1 LAKGK
6 PTKGQEK
13 PVNNPPALAKNKSVI
28 DSVGKIVLFRDDGNL
43 TKSSINLVDPAN
55 PFWVVEAKL
64 GVGIEGQQKNYD
76 NWFESQ
82 QTSIF
87 RTQTFNYSVTKNKV
101 HSNLEVAPSSEAI
114 IAVSQV
120 EGVKDGVY
128 FTDSLAADSN
138 TGINEPTN
146 LQPYNSVNNEKGM
159 LPSDYSFVSHNLSVS
174 RPLITTETKMGGDGN
189 ETVVAGF
196 GFDNQ
201 LTVTPVYNFYL
212 ADYENFKLK
221 GAFTDSTHNIEKA
234 IPNFYYAL
242 FDLQRIQKQTEAGKN
257 NPNWKSTWTINS
269 MSAFL
274 KRFGTGIMN
283 QFTNPT
289 PGIQPWKRYIDEL
302 TPQTERNSFI
312 VLTSDFYKTHNSLI
326 EKQKDTYPLYNK
338 ISIPTQKQGTAFR
351 EFFKQIK
358 YYDDL
363 QFAIATALKAT
374 TFMNANPDAKDNI
387 DKITNNYNLYTLS
400 ARPGASGEKLNPFW
414 HDHDDLEIIE
424 FRTGPAGKSLLGTT
438 DLQLS
443 VDLPQVAWTAAT
455 GLLPSG
461 VVITGFMQYVSS
473 KQPID
478 LETFIEVA
486 KLLGADP
493 GKTGFNPAAGWWNVL
508 NLKDYLLPLVFYGNE
523 KNNNQVT
530 SGMSK
535 AKAETILPK
544 LINMIKLKAA
554 SVFQNKQNYSE
565 ILYYEIAKFKGA
577 YSKFSKK
584 PPIQTFLLPN
594 DTDQEAVEYID
605 SQIKYGE
612 GYYYQIYAH
621 TISIGNNLKRGDA
634 DSHAGN
640 AWLYENNYDVK
651 ILRVPYYNIPEIEGT
666 KKSEVTVNLDSPP
679 MPPNIEFFPYKNV
692 SDKIGFW
699 FNIQMGEAFM
709 YPVTSLLSNKQ
720 YSSLVAASYEK
731 RGTDLEGF
739 TEDDFVSGLENTE
752 IFYKTDDYGGKF
764 EVFRLTERPK
774 TYADFKNAKIS
785 TIDVLGDK
793 TLISD
798 IQPNQDYY
806 YIFRTIDV
814 HGMPSNPTPVYH
826 FKMITHNDIPE
837 TDSVHVGVS
846 GGQPVLFNELIY
858 LDDNYEKKIDNKSFK
873 KYLLIE
879 PSLKQSF
886 LSFDNF
892 GAEKEISTKN
902 EVLNKMSDLT
912 FGNSEEKLFD
922 KKFKIRITS
931 KQTGRKLDVNV
942 HFKSPSI
949 DESYEES

>member
-1 LAKGK
+1 M
-6 PTKGQEK
+6 
-13 PVNNPPALAKNKSVI
+13 AKNKSVI
-28 DSVGKIVLFRDDGNL
+28 NSVGKIVLFRDDGNL
-43 TKSSINLVDPAN
+43 TNSSINLVDPAN

-128 FTDSLAADSN
+128 FTDSIAPDSN

-242 FDLQRIQKQTEAGKN
+242 FDLQRKQKQTEAGKN

-274 KRFGTGIMN
+274 KRFSNKTMKVMTKGV
-283 QFTNPT
+283 QF
-289 PGIQPWKRYIDEL
+289 GGFGGWKGYMDEL

-312 VLTSDFYKTHNSLI
+312 VLTSDFYKAHNSLI

-374 TFMNANPDAKDNI
+374 TFMNANPDAKENI

-424 FRTGPAGKSLLGTT
+424 FRTGPFSDANIQQ
-438 DLQLS
+438 DIQ
-443 VDLPQVAWTAAT
+443 LPQVAWTAQT

-461 VVITGFMQYVSS
+461 VVITDFIQYASS
-473 KQPID
+473 RQPID
-478 LETFIEVA
+478 LETFKEVA
-486 KLLGADP
+486 KLLGANA
-493 GKTGFNPAAGWWNVL
+493 GKTGFNPAVGWWNVL

-544 LINMIKLKAA
+544 LIKMIKLKAA

-565 ILYYEIAKFKGA
+565 VLYYEIAKYKGA
-577 YSKFSKK
+577 YKEDNV
-584 PPIQTFLLPN
+584 PIQTFLLPN

-651 ILRVPYYNIPEIEGT
+651 ILRVPYYNIPAIEGT
-666 KKSEVTVNLDSPP
+666 DESEVTVNLDSPP
-679 MPPNIEFFPYKNV
+679 MPPNVEFFPYKNV

-709 YPVTSLLSNKQ
+709 VPVYDLLDTAQ
-720 YSSLVAASYEK
+720 RASIIIASFSK
-731 RGTDLEGF
+731 AGTDAEGVTAIGDEMF
-739 TEDDFVSGLENTE
+739 DVP

-837 TDSVHVGVS
+837 TDSVHIGVS

>member
-1 LAKGK
+1 LSQTIKF
-6 PTKGQEK
+6 
-13 PVNNPPALAKNKSVI
+13 NK
-28 DSVGKIVLFRDDGNL
+28 SVGKIVLFRDDGNL
-43 TKSSINLVDPAN
+43 TNSSISLEDPSDPPTFN
-55 PFWVVEAKL
+55 KEQ
-64 GVGIEGQQKNYD
+64 EGLKQE
-76 NWFESQ
+76 WFESQ
-82 QTSIF
+82 QRSII
-87 RTQTFNYSVTKNKV
+87 RTQTFNYSVDGKNNPSLEDKPAFDLLLSVYQHKDIKDAV
-101 HSNLEVAPSSEAI
+101 HFN
-114 IAVSQV
+114 
-120 EGVKDGVY
+120 
-128 FTDSLAADSN
+128 TDQNMLFSDEYQ
-138 TGINEPTN
+138 IN
-146 LQPYNSVNNEKGM
+146 LQPYNSLTNAKGM
-159 LPSDYSFVSHNLSVS
+159 LASDYSFVSHNLSLP
-174 RPLITTETKMGGDGN
+174 RPLTTSESKSAYGN
-189 ETVVAGF
+189 KEVNLTGF
-196 GFDNQ
+196 GFDDQ
-201 LTVTPVYNFYL
+201 LTVTPVYNYYL
-212 ADYENFKLK
+212 ADYENFKLAK
-221 GAFTDSTHNIEKA
+221 GGVTGIVEKA
-234 IPNFYYAL
+234 IPSFYDAL
-242 FDLQRIQKQTEAGKN
+242 FHSKHLQENDVPLSWGNKKIEWSTIEHYLKN
-257 NPNWKSTWTINS
+257 FS
-269 MSAFL
+269 
-274 KRFGTGIMN
+274 KRALIDGILYGTGKKDS
-283 QFTNPT
+283 
-289 PGIQPWKRYIDEL
+289 PWRQYILEL
-302 TPQTERNSFI
+302 NSFQERNSFI

-338 ISIPTQKQGTAFR
+338 ISIPTIKQGTAIQ

-363 QFAIATALKAT
+363 QFSIATALKALVFMKTNAQLKT
-374 TFMNANPDAKDNI
+374 TVDNI
-387 DKITNNYNLYTLS
+387 TSNYNLYTF
-400 ARPGASGEKLNPFW
+400 RPKIQGYSNTKKTTLRPNWFQG
-414 HDHDDLEIIE
+414 DDLKILE
-424 FRTGPAGKSLLGTT
+424 FRTGFSGDTGV
-438 DLQLS
+438 QQNI
-443 VDLPQVAWTAAT
+443 DLPQVAWVSNLDEADPQFNPNAP
-455 GLLPSG
+455 GAIP
-461 VVITGFMQYVSS
+461 YVSL
-473 KQPID
+473 KQNID
-478 LETFIEVA
+478 KETFTEVA
-486 KLLGADP
+486 KLLGSVATKS
-493 GKTGFNPAAGWWNVL
+493 GTSALGWWTTL
-508 NLKDYLLPLVFYGNE
+508 NLKDYKLPLVYYGNE

-544 LINMIKLKAA
+544 LINVIKLKAA

-565 ILYYEIAKFKGA
+565 VLYYEIAKFKGA
-577 YSKFSKK
+577 YKEDNI
-584 PPIQTFLLPN
+584 PIQTFLLPN
-594 DTDQEAVEYID
+594 DMERETVEYID
-605 SQIKYGE
+605 SQIKYGKE
-612 GYYYQIYAH
+612 YYYQIYAH
-621 TISIGNNLKRGDA
+621 TISIGNNLKRGGA
-634 DSHAGN
+634 DFN
-640 AWLYENNYDVK
+640 WWLYENNYDVK
-651 ILRVPYYNIPEIEGT
+651 LLRVPYYNIPAIEGGT
-666 KKSEVTVNLDSPP
+666 KSGVTVNLDSPP

-709 YPVTSLLSNKQ
+709 IPEKSLLSNKQ
-720 YSSLVAASYEK
+720 YKSLIAASFEK
-731 RGTDLEGF
+731 RGTDQEGF
-739 TEDDFVSGLENTE
+739 TYDADGEWLVGTE

-837 TDSVHVGVS
+837 TDSVHIGVS